1 MYQLYQL
8 TPPSALGA
16 WHPSLPKQRGVTQ
29 QRCVGVSQKD
39 DKEKMM
45 EVKESV
51 FVITGAASGIGEASA
66 RALVKE
72 GAKVV
77 LGDMNEEA
85 LKAVA
90 DSISL
95 ESVAYKKLD
104 VTNET
109 DVKEFMDFAVQQ
121 FGKINVVLACAGII
135 RDSFLVSPD
144 KETGKVKKFMT
155 TDQWSQ
161 VINVNLTGVFLT
173 LREAVIRMIDNNWE
187 GVLIP
192 VSSINKA
199 GELGQLNY
207 ASTKASLALWP
218 KILAGEFHAKGIKN
232 IRIAAIAPGYVETPI
247 LTAIRPEIMQGIL
260 NEIPL
265 GRLIQ
270 TNEIIQTVKF
280 IIQNN
285 AVHGTT
291 IEVSGGV
298 IAKGLAK

>member
-1 MYQLYQL
+1 
-8 TPPSALGA
+8 
-16 WHPSLPKQRGVTQ
+16 
-29 QRCVGVSQKD
+29 
-39 DKEKMM
+39 M
-45 EVKESV
+45 ELKESV
-51 FVITGAASGIGEASA
+51 FIITGAASGIGEAAA
-66 RALVKE
+66 RAFTKE

-77 LGDMNEEA
+77 MGDMNEEA
-85 LKAVA
+85 LMSVA
-90 DSISL
+90 DSISS

-135 RDSFLVSPD
+135 RDSFLVSRD

-155 TDQWSQ
+155 TDQWSR
-161 VINVNLTGVFLT
+161 VIDVNLTGVFLT
-173 LREAVIRMIDNNWE
+173 LREAVIRMINNNWE

-192 VSSINKA
+192 VSSINKT

-207 ASTKASLALWP
+207 ASTKASIALWP
-218 KILAGEFHAKGIKN
+218 KILAGEFHAKNIKN

-247 LTAIRPEIMQGIL
+247 LTAIKPEILQGIVSD
-260 NEIPL
+260 IPL

-270 TNEIIQTVKF
+270 TDEIIQTIKF
-280 IIQNN
+280 IVQNN

-291 IEVSGGV
+291 IEVSGGI